1 MQERWLDETNIYK
14 SLVEEDK
21 AERFLIFIKFEN
33 DADDLGIHFNSK
45 FENLDHDKITYHF
58 PFQFRGYP

>member
-21 AERFLIFIKFEN
+21 AERFLIPNFLEMP
-33 DADDLGIHFNSK
+33 HF
-45 FENLDHDKITYHF
+45 DKI
-58 PFQFRGYP
+58 RECG